1 MSALSELA
9 ASKSLWAL
17 FGVVGSV
24 VFYGR
29 FYVQWLASE
38 RQKRSVIPVA
48 FWYMSSVGSLMV
60 FVYAVHRRSPGAAF
74 GQCFNLI
81 VYSRNLIHIWRER
94 GRLTMRL
101 NTGVHA
107 GAGLIV
113 AVATV
118 FMALTWLRELEANQA
133 LPASE
138 AARNWLWLGVWGVG
152 QGGFFLRFLI
162 QWLMTEFKHK
172 SVVPPVFWHLS
183 LVAAILQSASF
194 CQRQDWILAAGMAAT
209 ILIYARNL
217 WFIYTTPNHDGNSP

>member
-38 RQKRSVIPVA
+38 RRKQSVIPIA
-48 FWYMSSVGSLMV
+48 FWYMSSIGSLMV

-81 VYSRNLIHIWRER
+81 VYSRNLIHIWRQR
-94 GRLTMRL
+94 GRLTTGL
-101 NTGVHA
+101 NVAVHT

-118 FMALTWLRELEANQA
+118 FMALTWLWEYEANQA
-133 LPASE
+133 LPAGE
-138 AARNWLWLGVWGVG
+138 ATRNWLWLAIWGVG
-152 QGGFFLRFLI
+152 QGCFSMRFLI
-162 QWLMTEFKHK
+162 QWLMTELKRK

-183 LVAAILQSASF
+183 LVAAVLQSASF
-194 CQRQDWILAAGMAAT
+194 CQRHDWILAAGMAAT

-217 WFIYTTPNHDGNSP
+217 WFIHTTPDDKESPP